1 MPPGTVYTFNL
12 AAGLARPPADG
23 MMGGGTPV
31 GVRVAA
37 SADNNL
43 IAAAVVARVSVTTGV
58 PADAETVA
66 VGGRGTL

>member
-43 IAAAVVARVSVTTGV
+43 IAAAEVARVSVTIV

>member
-43 IAAAVVARVSVTTGV
+43 IAAAEFSGAKMSDDRRM
-58 PADAETVA
+58 
-66 VGGRGTL
+66 RGPE

>member
-1 MPPGTVYTFNL
+1 
-12 AAGLARPPADG
+12 

-43 IAAAVVARVSVTTGV
+43 IAAAEFSGAKMSDDRRM
-58 PADAETVA
+58 
-66 VGGRGTL
+66 RGPE